1 MYAQEVAEMKAKLN
15 ILENIIRSSGGD
27 PNSLDWKN
35 ENFIFFEHLRNNTI
49 EKD

>member
-27 PNSLDWKN
+27 PN
-35 ENFIFFEHLRNNTI
+35 
-49 EKD
+49 